1 MTFRIYELIK
11 FRVLVKVSGF
21 FIKYFIKCLYDINIL
36 FIFACIK
43 NKYMNKQIKFLYAY
57 PMRDLVSRLNDL
69 GLTKEDI
76 ISVQKENGQ
85 YVVVYQ

>member
-1 MTFRIYELIK
+1 
-11 FRVLVKVSGF
+11 
-21 FIKYFIKCLYDINIL
+21 
-36 FIFACIK
+36 
-43 NKYMNKQIKFLYAY
+43 MNKQIKFLYAY